1 MPRARVG
8 AIVPSLIGGLI
19 VGVVNIVKTMAIVG
33 LIYHGPLAPSF
44 LVGLNAVL
52 LGAGLSMVIVSTLT
66 EAPAVLGA
74 PLLAPVAVFALLPGA
89 LFPGAAGAATI
100 ARDPEAAGRLV
111 AAVCGLASLVAGA
124 SFWLIGK
131 YRLGTSVRFL
141 PYPVVA
147 GFNAG
152 IGWLFLLGGIG
163 IGTGLHLRGGGWA
176 HLADPSALAP
186 FGVSVGIGVLML
198 VLEARTK
205 GHWAVMPAMLAV
217 TVLGFHLGRLA
228 LGVALHRHAAA
239 GWMLGPFP
247 PARILTAPD
256 WPALAGLDPPRLA
269 AIAPVLLTVVL
280 VGAVSCTL
288 LIAGIELEVRR
299 PLDIDRG
306 LRVAGIASL
315 AAGLTGGLVGA
326 PSLMS
331 TSVGLRMGRRDRL
344 TGIVAGLVCIV
355 PLLAGAA
362 VLDVVPRF
370 AVAAVLISTGLDRLV
385 DRAWKTR
392 RGLPWT
398 EWAVVLVVL
407 VTIVW
412 IGLLA
417 GVVMGLAV
425 SLVIFV
431 GNYGRVSVIRLA
443 AAGDAHRSSEIRPP
457 AEDAVLRRDGAAIR
471 LLRLQG
477 YLFFL
482 NIGPLLEALPAAG
495 ARFLIVDFAA
505 VAGMD
510 SSAGM
515 TLRRALQIA
524 AERGYAVLFT
534 GLAPPLRSRFQR
546 LRLPLAAGGAVAAAS
561 EDAALQY
568 AESRLLAAA
577 GDGAPV
583 GPAAR
588 PVALADMFAT
598 VLDQPVPPARL
609 APYLT
614 REAFPGGATLIRQGD
629 PAETMF
635 FIVSGRVRVE
645 LDRAGAP
652 PLVVASAGPGVMM
665 GEIGFYTGIP
675 RTAMVMA
682 EVDTAAEVLTR
693 DGLGRM
699 EREDPA
705 LAALV
710 HRLMS
715 CMLAEK
721 LAGSTRRQ
729 AQGGT

>member
-1 MPRARVG
+1 MPRARTG

-19 VGVVNIVKTMAIVG
+19 VGVVNIVKAMAIVG

-44 LVGLNAVL
+44 LIGINAVL
-52 LGAGLSMVIVSTLT
+52 LGAGLSMVIVSALT
-66 EAPAVLGA
+66 EAPSVLGA
-74 PLLAPVAVFALLPGA
+74 PLLAPVVVFALIPDT

-100 ARDPEAAGRLV
+100 TRDPEAAGRLV
-111 AAVCGLASLVAGA
+111 AMVCGLASLVAGA
-124 SFWLIGK
+124 SFWLLGK
-131 YRLGTSVRFL
+131 YRLGTAARFL

-163 IGTGLHLRGGGWA
+163 LGTDLHLSGGGWV
-176 HLADPSALAP
+176 HLADPSALVRC
-186 FGVSVGIGVLML
+186 GVSFGIGILML

-205 GHWAVMPAMLAV
+205 GHWAVMPAVLAIAV
-217 TVLGFHLGRLA
+217 VGFHLARLA
-228 LGVALHRHAAA
+228 LGVGLHGHAVAA
-239 GWMLGPFP
+239 WMLGPFP
-247 PARILTAPD
+247 PGRILAVPD
-256 WPALAGLDPPRLA
+256 WHALAGLDPARLA
-269 AIAPVLLTVVL
+269 AITPVLLTVVL

-288 LIAGIELEVRR
+288 LIAGIELEVNR
-299 PLDIDRG
+299 PLDIDHG
-306 LRVAGIASL
+306 LRVAGIASA
-315 AAGLTGGLVGA
+315 AAGLTGGLLGG

-331 TSVGLRMGRRDRL
+331 TTVALRMGRRDRL
-344 TGIVAGLVCIV
+344 TGLVAGLVCIV

-362 VLDVVPRF
+362 ALNVVPRF

-392 RGLPWT
+392 RSLPWT

-407 VTIVW
+407 ATIVW

-431 GNYGRVSVIRLA
+431 GNYRRVSVIRLA
-443 AAGDAHRSSEIRPP
+443 AAGDAHRSSVIRPP

-482 NIGPLLEALPAAG
+482 NIGTLLEALPAAG
-495 ARFLIVDFAA
+495 ARFLIVDCAA

-534 GLAPPLRSRFQR
+534 GLAPALRSRFQR
-546 LRLPLAAGGAVAAAS
+546 LRLPLATGGAVAAET
-561 EDAALQY
+561 EDAALQH
-568 AESRLLAAA
+568 AESQVLAAT
-577 GDGAPV
+577 GDGAPA
-583 GPAAR
+583 GPATFAG
-588 PVALADMFAT
+588 MFAA
-598 VLDQPVPPARL
+598 LLGEPVPPARL

-614 REAFPGGATLIRQGD
+614 RESFHGGAILIRQGD
-629 PAETMF
+629 PAETML

-665 GEIGFYTGIP
+665 GEIGFYTGVP
-675 RTAMVMA
+675 RTAMVVA
-682 EVDTAAEVLTR
+682 EVETAAEVLTR
-693 DGLGRM
+693 DGLARM
-699 EREDPA
+699 ERQDPA

>member
-8 AIVPSLIGGLI
+8 VIVPSLIGGVI
-19 VGVVNIVKTMAIVG
+19 VGVVNIVKAMAIVG

-44 LVGLNAVL
+44 LVGINAVL
-52 LGAGLSMVIVSTLT
+52 LGAGLSMLIVSALI

-74 PLLAPVAVFALLPGA
+74 PLLAPVVVFTLFPEA

-111 AAVCGLASLVAGA
+111 AMVCGLASLVAGA
-124 SFWLIGK
+124 SFWLLGK
-131 YRLGTSVRFL
+131 YRLGTTARFL

-163 IGTGLHLRGGGWA
+163 LGSDLHLGGGGWV
-176 HLADPSALAP
+176 HLADPSALLRC
-186 FGVSVGIGVLML
+186 GVSFGIGILML

-205 GHWAVMPAMLAV
+205 GHWAIMPAVLAIAV
-217 TVLGFHLGRLA
+217 AGFHLARLA
-228 LGVALHRHAAA
+228 LGVGLHGRAVAA
-239 GWMLGPFP
+239 WMLGPFP
-247 PARILTAPD
+247 PGRILAVPD
-256 WPALAGLDPPRLA
+256 WHALAGLDPPRLA
-269 AIAPVLLTVVL
+269 AITPVVLMVVL
-280 VGAVSCTL
+280 VGAISCTL
-288 LIAGIELEVRR
+288 LIAGIELEVKR
-299 PLDIDRG
+299 PLDIDHG
-306 LRVAGIASL
+306 LRVAGLASA
-315 AAGLTGGLVGA
+315 AAGLTGGLLGA

-331 TSVGLRMGRRDRL
+331 TTVALRMGRRDRL
-344 TGIVAGLVCIV
+344 TGLVAGLVCMV

-362 VLDVVPRF
+362 VLNVVPRF

-392 RGLPWT
+392 RSLPWT

-407 VTIVW
+407 ATIVW
-412 IGLLA
+412 AGLLA

-431 GNYGRVSVIRLA
+431 GNYRRVSVIRLA
-443 AAGDAHRSSEIRPP
+443 AAGDAHRSSVIRPP

-482 NIGPLLEALPAAG
+482 NAGMLLEALPAVG
-495 ARFLIVDFAA
+495 ARFLILDFAA

-515 TLRRALQIA
+515 TLRRAMQIA

-534 GLAPPLRSRFQR
+534 GLAPPLRSRFRR
-546 LRLPLAAGGAVAAAS
+546 LRLPLATGGAVPAES
-561 EDAALQY
+561 EDAGLQH
-568 AESRLLAAA
+568 AESQVLAAT
-577 GDGAPV
+577 GDGLP
-583 GPAAR
+583 AR
-588 PVALADMFAT
+588 PATFVGMFAA
-598 VLDQPVPPARL
+598 LLGQPVPPARL

-614 REAFPGGATLIRQGD
+614 RESFPGGATLIRQGD
-629 PAETMF
+629 PAETML

-665 GEIGFYTGIP
+665 GEIGFYTGVA
-675 RTAMVMA
+675 RTAMVVA
-682 EVDTAAEVLTR
+682 EVETAAEVLTR
-693 DGLGRM
+693 DGLARL